1 MNTELIAVYERRI
14 ADAARNGLRLTLAD
28 FDSNRYAETCVR
40 ESLAAE
46 AAEKERSRLGEVAL
60 RIGALDGAMLV
71 WRGGT
76 PIRELEPP
84 SPRGAWT
91 GALDVTTE
99 WSIGQRLWAPARA
112 HEIVPGT
119 NSTYL
124 ALAIRRGYLSSLD
137 VEFDAPS
144 ELRMTTV
151 GLRALAGSLAGKT
164 YGYGYAHRD
173 TAVAVAREAFAT
185 VGDVAM
191 VAAVA
196 AHIAAAFAAA
206 SDLTR
211 RPRAGEVRDDTVKT
225 TVSDWYE
232 LRRPA

>member
-1 MNTELIAVYERRI
+1 MNADEKRNDELAM
-14 ADAARNGLRLTLAD
+14 NL
-28 FDSNRYAETCVR
+28 
-40 ESLAAE
+40 
-46 AAEKERSRLGEVAL
+46 
-60 RIGALDGAMLV
+60 GALDGAMLV

-76 PIRELEPP
+76 PTRELEPP

-99 WSIGQRLWAPARA
+99 WSIGARLWAPDRA
-112 HEIVPGT
+112 NEIAPGT

-124 ALAIRRGYLSSLD
+124 TLALRRGYLSSLD

-144 ELRMTTV
+144 ELRMTTI

-164 YGYGYAHRD
+164 YGYGYAHRE
-173 TAVAVAREAFAT
+173 TAIAVAREAFAT
-185 VGDVAM
+185 TGDVAT

-211 RPRAGEVRDDTVKT
+211 RPRAGEGRDDTVKT
-225 TVSDWYE
+225 TVSDWYQ
-232 LRRPA
+232 LRRPASDTA